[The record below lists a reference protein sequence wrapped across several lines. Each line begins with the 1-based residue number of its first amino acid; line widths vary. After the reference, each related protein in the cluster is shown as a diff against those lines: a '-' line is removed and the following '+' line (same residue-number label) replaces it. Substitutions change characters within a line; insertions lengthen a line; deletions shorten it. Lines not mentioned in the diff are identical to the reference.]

1 MDEVNKEQITDARNI
16 VSRLMDN
23 LKTFVVGKDAMM
35 ELGLITLLS
44 NGHLLIEGVPGLGK
58 TTLAKTIAFS
68 TGCTFKRIQ
77 FVPDLLPSDITGT
90 SIYNQKTGEFNFH
103 PGPIMSQVVLAD
115 EINRSP
121 SKSQSALL
129 EAMEEGQSTIDGIT
143 HSMPKPFFVIATLP
157 WNIPITGG
165 SAR

>member
-68 TGCTFKRIQ
+68 TSQALVYITKKLANLTFIQ
-77 FVPDLLPSDITGT
+77 G
-90 SIYNQKTGEFNFH
+90 
-103 PGPIMSQVVLAD
+103 
-115 EINRSP
+115 R
-121 SKSQSALL
+121 
-129 EAMEEGQSTIDGIT
+129 
-143 HSMPKPFFVIATLP
+143 
-157 WNIPITGG
+157 
-165 SAR
+165 